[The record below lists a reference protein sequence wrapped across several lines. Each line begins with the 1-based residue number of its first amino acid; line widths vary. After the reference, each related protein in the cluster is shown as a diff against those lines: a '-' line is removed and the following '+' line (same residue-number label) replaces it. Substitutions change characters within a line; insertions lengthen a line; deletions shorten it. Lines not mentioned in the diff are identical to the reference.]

1 MLSPGSTFAGYEVE
15 SVVGAGGIGILYR
28 ARQVR
33 LDRPV
38 ALKLVEPDV
47 ARDPVV
53 RERLRREAR
62 TVAALDHPNVVPLYE
77 AGEEGG
83 TVYIVT
89 RWVEGTELGTLIL
102 SEGPMEPGRAARIA
116 AQIAA
121 ALEVAHEKGL
131 VHRDVK
137 PSNVILTHE
146 DHVYLTDFGLAKR
159 AETAPG
165 LTAVDQML
173 GTVDYVAPELIE
185 GSEPDARSDVYSL
198 GCVLFE
204 MLTGEPPFADQKGGM
219 AKMWAQVNAEP
230 AVGARTATRRAGGAR
245 GGDAA
250 RDGQGARGPAHGGG
264 LPGGACSTPAAS
276 AVSGGRRLR
285 AGVEQLRGEHDPAEC
300 HPGGAVVGR
309 RAPIEGL
316 GLVEQPVPGSR
327 LSGGIGRAG
336 RGHEH
341 DGMQDVADRP
351 SGELVLHGQLGRVL
365 PGEDRP
371 CPGGDLPAGRVRIL
385 GHPHKRA
392 HGVEAELRPRLRF
405 ARRADRHGLA
415 ALEPRPV
422 RRQPRRSRT
431 SARS

>member
-1 MLSPGSTFAGYEVE
+1 VLSPGSTFAGYEVE

-38 ALKLVEPDV
+38 ALKLVEPDL

-62 TVAALDHPNVVPLYE
+62 TVAALEHPNVAPLYE

-89 RWVEGTELGTLIL
+89 RWVEGADLGTLIL
-102 SEGPMEPGRAARIA
+102 RDSPLEPARAARIA

-137 PSNVILTHE
+137 PSNVIVTHE
-146 DHVYLTDFGLAKR
+146 DHAYLTDLGLAKR

-185 GSEPDARSDVYSL
+185 GSEPDARSDIYSL

-204 MLTGEPPFADQKGGM
+204 MLTGEAPFADHAGGM
-219 AKMWAQVNAEP
+219 AKMWAHVNAEP
-230 AVGARTATRRAGGAR
+230 SSVGERRRDVSPALEEVMRRAMAKAPEAR
-245 GGDAA
+245 PTAA
-250 RDGQGARGPAHGGG
+250 
-264 LPGGACSTPAAS
+264 
-276 AVSGGRRLR
+276 V
-285 AGVEQLRGEHDPAEC
+285 
-300 HPGGAVVGR
+300 
-309 RAPIEGL
+309 
-316 GLVEQPVPGSR
+316 
-327 LSGGIGRAG
+327 
-336 RGHEH
+336 
-341 DGMQDVADRP
+341 
-351 SGELVLHGQLGRVL
+351 
-365 PGEDRP
+365 
-371 CPGGDLPAGRVRIL
+371 
-385 GHPHKRA
+385 
-392 HGVEAELRPRLRF
+392 F
-405 ARRADRHGLA
+405 RADVLDAGD
-415 ALEPRPV
+415 EG
-422 RRQPRRSRT
+422 T
-431 SARS
+431 